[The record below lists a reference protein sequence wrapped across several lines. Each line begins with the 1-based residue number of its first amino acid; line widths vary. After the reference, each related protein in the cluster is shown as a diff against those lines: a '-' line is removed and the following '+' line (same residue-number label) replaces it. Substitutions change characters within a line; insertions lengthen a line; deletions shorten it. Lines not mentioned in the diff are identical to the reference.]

1 MKIDFTS
8 GFSFIAK
15 KETWFVG
22 EATLDSDCTNWY
34 DSMVLENGWGF
45 FQGWTYES
53 YNGYNGEL
61 PRQDEESCSF
71 DEFDIYYNGRLID
84 EFTTYGDLKAIVRES
99 RIDDIL
105 KKRN

>member
-1 MKIDFTS
+1 MKIDFKRN
-8 GFSFIAK
+8 FKFVAK
-15 KETWFVG
+15 KNTWFVG